1 MYQRVMQEAS
11 GLSRH
16 KNGWTVQKTQWMQR
30 YIFREMEEVPCG
42 KQDEEGEKEWEESIT
57 FQVKK
62 GL

>member
-1 MYQRVMQEAS
+1 MWI
-11 GLSRH
+11 GL
-16 KNGWTVQKTQWMQR
+16 G
-30 YIFREMEEVPCG
+30 G